1 MKKLDIFQELEG
13 LNKKQVLSLEA
24 TVSLFDHL
32 GYPAG
37 KEIGKEVYDA
47 SVKEKEPVNI
57 REVKTKRYTGKVMLY
72 RKEFLKKYFKDV

>member
-1 MKKLDIFQELEG
+1 MKKLDIFQELER
-13 LNKKQVLSLEA
+13 LSKKEVLLSEA

-37 KEIGKEVYDA
+37 KEIGREVYDA

>member
-1 MKKLDIFQELEG
+1 MEKSNIFEEIEG
-13 LNKKQVLSLEA
+13 LNKKEVLALEA

-32 GYPAG
+32 GYAAG
-37 KEIGKEVYDA
+37 KEIGREVYDA